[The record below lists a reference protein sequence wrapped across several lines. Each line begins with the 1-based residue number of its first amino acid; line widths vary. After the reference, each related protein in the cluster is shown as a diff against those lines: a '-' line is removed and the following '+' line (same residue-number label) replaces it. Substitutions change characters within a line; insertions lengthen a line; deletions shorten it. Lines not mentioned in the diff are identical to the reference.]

1 MKSKTM
7 TRTEIDLT
15 SFEKEPIH
23 LRGLIQSHGVLFV
36 LQEPELKILQV
47 SNNTFQLFGLHPS
60 SFINTN
66 LSKFISV
73 DNFNLFRKYLKS
85 QNLKSA
91 NPIKIELGDI
101 YQPRVFDA
109 MFHRKDGVLILEIEP
124 EIPITDSFKFVSFYH
139 RIRNSSTSL
148 QSASDFHHL
157 CQIIVKEIR
166 AITGFDRVMLYKF
179 DQDGHG
185 AVIAEERQERFES
198 FLGLHYPV
206 TDIPPQ
212 ARSLYSHNWL
222 RLIPDV
228 NDEPIEIIP
237 TKNPLTDRV
246 LDLSF
251 SVLRSVSPCHIQ
263 YLKNMGVTA
272 SMSISVL
279 KNQKLWGLIACHH
292 YSPKYVPYEIREACE
307 FLGQVMSFELLT
319 KEDNE
324 DYEYRLK
331 TKENQAKF
339 LENLA
344 FLSAQNLSNLVN
356 YEPNLLD
363 LVSAQ
368 GAAVIGSEEP
378 YYLIGKTPQLSEIKD
393 IVNWLDRHNKNIIFS
408 TDSLSKHYPEAKIF
422 KDVASGLLA
431 VSISESSI
439 KYILWFRPEV
449 VQTVHWAGNPQEA
462 FEVVET
468 ENKTGFHVSPRH
480 SFEQW
485 KETVSCQS
493 LPWKNYE
500 LEGAIQLRNSL
511 VNIVLRQG
519 DELAKLNKALQQS
532 ELREREKASLLE
544 QALEEL
550 KKMQIQLVN
559 SEKMS
564 SLGQL
569 IAGVAHEINNPIN
582 FIYGNLTHAEE
593 YTTNILNLVNLYQKF
608 YSENPPEIEYEID
621 RMDLEFVRE
630 DLPKV
635 LGSIKLGAE
644 RIITL
649 VQSLRTFSRI
659 DEADLKEVD
668 IHEGIDSTL
677 LILSNRFKPKPDRAS
692 IEIIKS
698 YGNIPLVECYV
709 GQLNQVFMN
718 ILSNAIDAI
727 EESQEKEPTQKK
739 KGILRIISE
748 LTPDDRKTVIIRIAD
763 NGIGMTEEVKKLI
776 FGHFYTTKPAG
787 KGTGIGL
794 TISYDIIVDKHHGS
808 LDVNSTE
815 GEGTEFIIKIPIRQ
829 TQLK

>member
-15 SFEKEPIH
+15 CFEKEPIH
-23 LRGLIQSHGVLFV
+23 LRGQIQSHGVLFV

-47 SNNTFQLFGLHPS
+47 SNNTFHLFGLHPS
-60 SFINTN
+60 SLINQK
-66 LSKFISV
+66 LS
-73 DNFNLFRKYLKS
+73 NFLYKKHLNLFQESLKS
-85 QNLKSA
+85 PNLKSA

-101 YQPRVFDA
+101 YKPLVFDA

-124 EIPITDSFKFVSFYH
+124 EIPVTESFKFVSFYH
-139 RIRNSSTSL
+139 TIRNSATCL

-157 CQIIVKEIR
+157 CQIIVREIR
-166 AITGFDRVMLYKF
+166 KITGFDRVMLYKF

-185 AVIAEERQERFES
+185 AVIAEESQEGLES
-198 FLGLHYPV
+198 FLGLHYPM

-212 ARSLYSHNWL
+212 ARLLYCHNWL

-237 TKNPLTDRV
+237 AKNPLTDRV
-246 LDLSF
+246 IDLSF
-251 SVLRSVSPCHIQ
+251 SVLRSVSPCHIE

-319 KEDNE
+319 KEENE

-331 TKENQAKF
+331 TKVNQAKF
-339 LENLA
+339 LENLV
-344 FLSAQNLSNLVN
+344 FLSAEALSKLVN
-356 YEPNLLD
+356 NQPNLLD
-363 LVSAQ
+363 IVSAH

-378 YYLIGKTPQLSEIKD
+378 YHIIGKTPDLSEIKE
-393 IVNWLDRHNKNIIFS
+393 IVSWLDKHNKNIIFS
-408 TDSLSKHYPEAKIF
+408 TDSLSKHYPAAQTF

-449 VQTVHWAGNPQEA
+449 VQTVHWAGNPEEA
-462 FEVVET
+462 FEVVEI
-468 ENKTGFHVSPRH
+468 ENETGYRLSPRR

-485 KETVSCQS
+485 KETVCCQS
-493 LPWKNYE
+493 LPWKEYE
-500 LEGAIQLRNSL
+500 LEGAVQLRNSL

-532 ELREREKASLLE
+532 ESREREKAILLE
-544 QALEEL
+544 QALQEL
-550 KKMQIQLVN
+550 QKMQTQLVN

-569 IAGVAHEINNPIN
+569 IAGIAHEINNPIN

-593 YTTNILNLVNLYQKF
+593 YTTNILNLVNLYQESYTEKH
-608 YSENPPEIEYEID
+608 PEIEEEID
-621 RMDLEFVRE
+621 AMDLEFVRE

-698 YGNIPLVECYV
+698 YGNLPLVECYV

-727 EESQEKEPTQKK
+727 EESQEKEPTQKE
-739 KGILRIISE
+739 KGILRIITE
-748 LTPDDRKTVIIRIAD
+748 LTPDRKTVIIRIAD
-763 NGIGMTEEVKKLI
+763 NGIGMTEEVRKLI

-794 TISYDIIVDKHHGS
+794 TISYDIIVDKHHGC
-808 LDVNSTE
+808 LDVNSSQ
-815 GEGTEFIIKIPIRQ
+815 GEGTEFIIKIPLRQ

>member
-47 SNNTFQLFGLHPS
+47 SNNTFQLFGLPPS
-60 SFINTN
+60 TFINQK
-66 LSKFISV
+66 LSKFVCEKNIK
-73 DNFNLFRKYLKS
+73 LFQKSLKH

-101 YQPRVFDA
+101 YQPLLFDA
-109 MFHRKDGVLILEIEP
+109 IFHRKDGVLILEIEP
-124 EIPITDSFKFVSFYH
+124 EIPITESFKFVSFYH
-139 RIRNSSTSL
+139 TIRNSATCL

-157 CQIIVKEIR
+157 CQIIVREIR
-166 AITGFDRVMLYKF
+166 AITEFDRVMLYKF

-185 AVIAEERQERFES
+185 AVIAEERQEKFKS

-212 ARSLYSHNWL
+212 ARLLYCHNWL

-228 NDEPIEIIP
+228 NDEPIEIVP
-237 TKNPLTDRV
+237 AKNPLTDRV
-246 LDLSF
+246 IDLSF
-251 SVLRSVSPCHIQ
+251 AVLRSVSPCHIE

-324 DYEYRLK
+324 DYEYRLN
-331 TKENQAKF
+331 TKENQAKM

-344 FLSAQNLSNLVN
+344 FLPQKNLANLVN
-356 YEPNLLD
+356 SKPNLLD
-363 LVSAQ
+363 IVSAE
-368 GAAVIGSEEP
+368 GAAVIGSEKN
-378 YYLIGKTPQLSEIKD
+378 YHFLGKTPTLSAIKK
-393 IVNWLDRHNKNIIFS
+393 IVNWLEKNNKNMIFS
-408 TDSLSKHYPEAKIF
+408 TDNFSNFYPEAKTF

-431 VSISESSI
+431 ISISESSI

-449 VQTVHWAGNPQEA
+449 VQTVHWAGNPEEA
-462 FEVVET
+462 FEVVEMKN
-468 ENKTGFHVSPRH
+468 ELGYHLSPRR

-493 LPWKNYE
+493 LPWKKYE
-500 LEGAIQLRNSL
+500 IEGAIQLRNSL

-532 ELREREKASLLE
+532 ESREREKAFLLE
-544 QALEEL
+544 QALQEL
-550 KKMQIQLVN
+550 QKMQTQLVN

-569 IAGVAHEINNPIN
+569 IAGIAHEINNPIN

-593 YTTNILNLVNLYQKF
+593 YTTNILNLINLYQES
-608 YSENPPEIEYEID
+608 YTELPPEIEEEID
-621 RMDLEFVRE
+621 AMDLEFVRE

-659 DEADLKEVD
+659 DEADLKEAN

-677 LILSNRFKPKPDRAS
+677 LILSNRFKPKPDRGS
-692 IEIIKS
+692 IQLIKE
-698 YGNIPLVECYV
+698 YGNLPLVECYV

-727 EESQEKEPTQKK
+727 EESQEKEPSKK
-739 KGILRIISE
+739 EKGILRIITE
-748 LTPDDRKTVIIRIAD
+748 LTPDRKTVIIRIAD

-794 TISYDIIVDKHHGS
+794 TISYDIIVDKHHGC
-808 LDVNSTE
+808 LDVNSSQ

>member
-47 SNNTFQLFGLHPS
+47 SNNTFQLFGLPPS
-60 SFINTN
+60 TFINQK
-66 LSKFISV
+66 LSKFVCEKNIK
-73 DNFNLFRKYLKS
+73 LFQKSLKH

-101 YQPRVFDA
+101 YQPLLFDA
-109 MFHRKDGVLILEIEP
+109 IFHRKDGVLILEIEP
-124 EIPITDSFKFVSFYH
+124 EIPITESFKFVSFYH
-139 RIRNSSTSL
+139 TIRNSATCL

-157 CQIIVKEIR
+157 CQIIVREIR
-166 AITGFDRVMLYKF
+166 AITEFDRVMLYKF

-185 AVIAEERQERFES
+185 AVIAEERQEKFKS

-212 ARSLYSHNWL
+212 ARLLYCHNWL

-228 NDEPIEIIP
+228 NDEPIEIVP
-237 TKNPLTDRV
+237 AKNPLTDRV
-246 LDLSF
+246 IDLSF
-251 SVLRSVSPCHIQ
+251 AVLRSVSPCHIE

-324 DYEYRLK
+324 DYEYRLN
-331 TKENQAKF
+331 TKENQAKM

-344 FLSAQNLSNLVN
+344 FLPQKNLANLVN
-356 YEPNLLD
+356 SKPNLLD
-363 LVSAQ
+363 IVSAE
-368 GAAVIGSEEP
+368 GAAVIGSEKN
-378 YYLIGKTPQLSEIKD
+378 YHFLGKTPTLSAIKK
-393 IVNWLDRHNKNIIFS
+393 IVNWLEKNNKNMIFS
-408 TDSLSKHYPEAKIF
+408 TDNFSNFYPEAKTF

-431 VSISESSI
+431 ISISESSI

-449 VQTVHWAGNPQEA
+449 VQTVHWAGNPEEA
-462 FEVVET
+462 FEVVEMKN
-468 ENKTGFHVSPRH
+468 ELGYHLSPRR

-493 LPWKNYE
+493 LPWKKYE
-500 LEGAIQLRNSL
+500 IEGAIQLRNSL

-532 ELREREKASLLE
+532 ESREREKAFLLE
-544 QALEEL
+544 QALQEL
-550 KKMQIQLVN
+550 QKMQTQLVN

-569 IAGVAHEINNPIN
+569 IAGIAHEINNPIN

-593 YTTNILNLVNLYQKF
+593 YTTNILNLINLYQES
-608 YSENPPEIEYEID
+608 YTDLPPAIAEVID
-621 RMDLEFVRE
+621 AMDLEYERE

-659 DEADLKEVD
+659 DEADLKEAN

-677 LILSNRFKPKPDRAS
+677 LILSNRFKPKPDRGS
-692 IEIIKS
+692 IQLIKE
-698 YGNIPLVECYV
+698 YGNLPLVECYV

-727 EESQEKEPTQKK
+727 EESQEKEPSKK
-739 KGILRIISE
+739 EKGILRIITE
-748 LTPDDRKTVIIRIAD
+748 LTPDRKTVIIRIAD

-794 TISYDIIVDKHHGS
+794 TISYDIIVDKHHGC
-808 LDVNSTE
+808 LDVNSSQ

>member
-47 SNNTFQLFGLHPS
+47 SNNTFQLFGLPPS
-60 SFINTN
+60 TFINQK
-66 LSKFISV
+66 LSKFVCEKNIK
-73 DNFNLFRKYLKS
+73 LFQKSLKH

-91 NPIKIELGDI
+91 NPIKIELGYI
-101 YQPRVFDA
+101 YQPLLFDA
-109 MFHRKDGVLILEIEP
+109 IFHRKDGVLILEIEP
-124 EIPITDSFKFVSFYH
+124 EIPITESFKFVSFYH
-139 RIRNSSTSL
+139 TIRNSATCL

-157 CQIIVKEIR
+157 CQIIVREIR
-166 AITGFDRVMLYKF
+166 AITEFDRVMLYKF

-185 AVIAEERQERFES
+185 AVIAEERQEKFKS

-212 ARSLYSHNWL
+212 ARLLYCHNWL

-228 NDEPIEIIP
+228 NDEPIEIVP
-237 TKNPLTDRV
+237 AKNPLTDRV
-246 LDLSF
+246 IDLSF
-251 SVLRSVSPCHIQ
+251 AVLRSVSPCHIE

-324 DYEYRLK
+324 DYEYRLN
-331 TKENQAKF
+331 TKENQAKM

-344 FLSAQNLSNLVN
+344 FLPQKNLANLVN
-356 YEPNLLD
+356 SKPNLLD
-363 LVSAQ
+363 IVSAE
-368 GAAVIGSEEP
+368 GAAVIGSEKN
-378 YYLIGKTPQLSEIKD
+378 YHFLGKTPTLSAIKK
-393 IVNWLDRHNKNIIFS
+393 IVNWLEKNNKNMIFS
-408 TDSLSKHYPEAKIF
+408 TDNFSNFYPEAKTF

-431 VSISESSI
+431 ISISESSI

-449 VQTVHWAGNPQEA
+449 VQTVHWAGNPEEA
-462 FEVVET
+462 FEVVEMKN
-468 ENKTGFHVSPRH
+468 ELGYHLSPRR

-493 LPWKNYE
+493 LPWKKYE
-500 LEGAIQLRNSL
+500 IEGAIQLRNSL

-532 ELREREKASLLE
+532 ESREREKAFLLE
-544 QALEEL
+544 QALQEL
-550 KKMQIQLVN
+550 QKMQTQLVN

-569 IAGVAHEINNPIN
+569 IAGIAHEINNPIN

-593 YTTNILNLVNLYQKF
+593 YTTNILNLINLYQES
-608 YSENPPEIEYEID
+608 YTELPPEIEEEID
-621 RMDLEFVRE
+621 AMDLEFVRE

-659 DEADLKEVD
+659 DEADLKEAN

-677 LILSNRFKPKPDRAS
+677 LILSNRFKPKPDRGS
-692 IEIIKS
+692 IQLIKE
-698 YGNIPLVECYV
+698 YGNLPLVECYV

-727 EESQEKEPTQKK
+727 EESQEKEPSKK
-739 KGILRIISE
+739 EKGILRIITE
-748 LTPDDRKTVIIRIAD
+748 LTPDRKTVIIRIAD

-794 TISYDIIVDKHHGS
+794 TISYDIIVDKHHGC
-808 LDVNSTE
+808 LDVNSSQ

>member
-1 MKSKTM
+1 MTKSKTSIGK
-7 TRTEIDLT
+7 ELDLT
-15 SFEKEPIH
+15 SFEKEAIH
-23 LRGLIQSHGVLFV
+23 LRGQIQSHGVLFV

-60 SFINTN
+60 SFINTS

-73 DNFNLFRKYLKS
+73 NNFHFFKKSLES

-101 YQPRVFDA
+101 YKPRIFDA

-124 EIPITDSFKFVSFYH
+124 EITITESFNFVSFYH
-139 RIRNSSTSL
+139 TIRNSATSL
-148 QSASDFHHL
+148 QSASNFHHL
-157 CQIIVKEIR
+157 CQIIVREIR

-179 DQDGHG
+179 DRDGHG

-212 ARSLYSHNWL
+212 ARLLYCHNWL

-237 TKNPLTDRV
+237 IKNPLTDDV
-246 LDLSF
+246 IDLSF

-279 KNQKLWGLIACHH
+279 KNKKLWGLIACHH

-324 DYEYRLK
+324 DYEYRIK
-331 TKENQAKF
+331 IKVNQAKF

-344 FLSAQNLSNLVN
+344 FLSADNLSRLVN
-356 YEPNLLD
+356 CQPNLLD
-363 LVSAQ
+363 IVSSQ

-378 YYLIGKTPQLSEIKD
+378 YYLIGKTPQLSEIKNL
-393 IVNWLDRHNKNIIFS
+393 VNWLDRHHKNIIFS
-408 TDSLSKHYPEAKIF
+408 TDSLSKHYPEAKTF

-449 VQTVHWAGNPQEA
+449 LQTVHWAGNPEEA
-462 FEVVET
+462 FEVVEI
-468 ENKTGFHVSPRH
+468 ENETGCHVSPRR

-493 LPWKNYE
+493 LPWKKYE

-519 DELAKLNKALQQS
+519 DKLAKLNKALQQS
-532 ELREREKASLLE
+532 ESREREKALLLE
-544 QALEEL
+544 QALQEL

-569 IAGVAHEINNPIN
+569 IAGIAHEINNPIN

-593 YTTNILNLVNLYQKF
+593 YSNNILNLINRYQESYTEK
-608 YSENPPEIEYEID
+608 PPEIEEEID
-621 RMDLEFVRE
+621 RIDLEFVRE

-677 LILSNRFKPKPDRAS
+677 LILSNRFKPKPDRAA

-698 YGNIPLVECYV
+698 YGNLPLVECYV

-727 EESQEKEPTQKK
+727 EESLEKEPTKK
-739 KGILRIISE
+739 EKGILRIITE
-748 LTPDDRKTVIIRIAD
+748 LTPDRKTVIIHIAD

-815 GEGTEFIIKIPIRQ
+815 GEGTEFIIKIPLRQ

>member
-1 MKSKTM
+1 M
-7 TRTEIDLT
+7 TGKEIDLT
-15 SFEKEPIH
+15 SFEKEAIH
-23 LRGLIQSHGVLFV
+23 LRAQIQSHGVLFV
-36 LQEPELKILQV
+36 LQEPELKIIQV
-47 SNNTFQLFGLHPS
+47 SNNTFPLFGLHPS

-73 DNFNLFRKYLKS
+73 ENFKKFTKS
-85 QNLKSA
+85 LNAQNLKSE
-91 NPIKIELGDI
+91 NPIKIELGNI
-101 YQPRVFDA
+101 YTPRVFDA

-139 RIRNSSTSL
+139 SIRSSATSL
-148 QSASDFHHL
+148 QSASDFDHL
-157 CQIIVKEIR
+157 CQIIVREIR
-166 AITGFDRVMLYKF
+166 AITGFNRVMLYKF

-185 AVIAEERQERFES
+185 AVIAEESQEGLES
-198 FLGLHYPV
+198 FLGLHYPM

-212 ARSLYSHNWL
+212 ARSLYCHNWL

-228 NDEPIEIIP
+228 NDEPIEIVP
-237 TKNPLTDRV
+237 AKNPITDRV
-246 LDLSF
+246 IDLSF
-251 SVLRSVSPCHIQ
+251 SFLRSVSPCHIE

-279 KNQKLWGLIACHH
+279 KNQQLWGLIACHH

-331 TKENQAKF
+331 IKGNQAKF
-339 LENLA
+339 LESLA
-344 FLSAQNLSNLVN
+344 FLSAEDLSKLVN
-356 YEPNLLD
+356 YKPNLLD
-363 LVSAQ
+363 IVSAQ

-378 YYLIGKTPQLSEIKD
+378 YHIIGKTPDLSEIKE
-393 IVNWLDRHNKNIIFS
+393 IVSWLDQHNKNIIFS
-408 TDSLSKHYPEAKIF
+408 TDSLSKHYPAAQKF

-449 VQTVHWAGNPQEA
+449 VQTVHWAGNPEEA

-468 ENKTGFHVSPRH
+468 ENKTGYRLCPRR

-485 KETVSCQS
+485 KETVCCQS
-493 LPWKNYE
+493 LPWKEYE
-500 LEGAIQLRNSL
+500 LEGAVQLRNSL

-532 ELREREKASLLE
+532 ESSEREKAIQLE
-544 QALEEL
+544 KALQEL
-550 KKMQIQLVN
+550 QRMQTQLVN

-569 IAGVAHEINNPIN
+569 IAGIAHEINNPIN

-593 YTTNILNLVNLYQKF
+593 YTKNLLTLVNTIYQGY
-608 YSENPPEIEYEID
+608 YSENTPEIEEEID
-621 RMDLEFVRE
+621 AMDFEFVRE

-659 DEADLKEVD
+659 DEADLKEAD

-698 YGNIPLVECYV
+698 YGNLPLVECYV

-739 KGILRIISE
+739 KGILRIITE
-748 LTPDDRKTVIIRIAD
+748 LTPDRKTVIIRIAD

-794 TISYDIIVDKHHGS
+794 TISYDIIVDKHHGC
-808 LDVNSTE
+808 LDVNSTQ
-815 GEGTEFIIKIPIRQ
+815 GEGTEFIIKIPLRQ